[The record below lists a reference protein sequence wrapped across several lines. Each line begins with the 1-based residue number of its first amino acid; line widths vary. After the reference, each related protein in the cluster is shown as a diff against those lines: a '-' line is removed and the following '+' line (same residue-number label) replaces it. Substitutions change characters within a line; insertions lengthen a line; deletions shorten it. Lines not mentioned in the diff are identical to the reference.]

1 MKTLSTKFKMRKM
14 STSISLQ
21 DHMLSTSCMMMN
33 FSWFHLVTQFPWT
46 EPGIVEISV
55 TFSPKM
61 DLRYRMVK
69 TYGPTQ
75 WKNESKTGNLF
86 ILHKESVHFV
96 IKKKSHE
103 CHTMKYGSLC
113 MQAVANY
120 HHHSNGN
127 TLTFSGAKVFIDFYN
142 TARSSWESWLDLSTS
157 LLEGKMS
164 WFCSAVVGMDEGWK
178 IWARRWSTSWILSV
192 CWYVSSGRFTWGNQ
206 KQEILNIEGKSKM
219 RMILPIN
226 VIEGIY

>member
-1 MKTLSTKFKMRKM
+1 MHDDEFQLITSSDTVSTNRTWDRGDFCDFLTKNGSLVQDGENVWSHSMKERIKDWKPLYSTQGICTLCN
-14 STSISLQ
+14 Q
-21 DHMLSTSCMMMN
+21 
-33 FSWFHLVTQFPWT
+33 
-46 EPGIVEISV
+46 
-55 TFSPKM
+55 
-61 DLRYRMVK
+61 
-69 TYGPTQ
+69 
-75 WKNESKTGNLF
+75 
-86 ILHKESVHFV
+86 
-96 IKKKSHE
+96 KSHE

-178 IWARRWSTSWILSV
+178 IWAQRWST
-192 CWYVSSGRFTWGNQ
+192 R
-206 KQEILNIEGKSKM
+206 
-219 RMILPIN
+219 
-226 VIEGIY
+226 